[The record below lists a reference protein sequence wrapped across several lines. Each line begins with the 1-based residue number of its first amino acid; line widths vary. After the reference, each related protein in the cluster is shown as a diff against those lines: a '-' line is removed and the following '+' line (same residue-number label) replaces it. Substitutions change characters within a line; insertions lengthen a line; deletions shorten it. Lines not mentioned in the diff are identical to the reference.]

1 MGGVRGNTTLKG
13 ITRLDLNVEWC
24 YICFDLQVFSLIVFS
39 ISYTLKY
46 TVSRCDVVYA
56 A

>member
-1 MGGVRGNTTLKG
+1 MGDVRGNTTLKVN
-13 ITRLDLNVEWC
+13 LNVEWC
-24 YICFDLQVFSLIVFS
+24 YIFFDLQVFSLIVFS

-46 TVSRCDVVYA
+46 TVSRCYVVYA